1 MGNITEAEEQKA
13 LVQWLQAKRIFHFAV
28 VNENNTYK
36 QDRKYAMIAEVK
48 AKKMGKV
55 KGVSDMVVI
64 LPHVVLF
71 IEMKRRA
78 KILKTGQK
86 SLAGIKVSKEQY
98 DFLSFVNNTNVCEG
112 MICYGAKEA
121 IEFIERNMLK

>member
-1 MGNITEAEEQKA
+1 MIQPTERQEQIT
-13 LVQWLQAKRIFHFAV
+13 LHQWCKAKRLTSFAIPNGGSRHIQEA
-28 VNENNTYK
+28 VNL
-36 QDRKYAMIAEVK
+36 
-48 AKKMGKV
+48 KKEGV
-55 KGVSDMVVI
+55 TKGVSDYCVI

-98 DFLSFVNNTNVCEG
+98 DFLSFVNNTEVCEG